1 VSFAAVV
8 ERLQKLENPY
18 PGLRPFDVGE
28 SHLFFG
34 RDLQVAELVRRLER
48 YRFVAVLGMSGSGK
62 SSLVR
67 AGLLPALER
76 GGVWAAGRRWRRIV
90 MQPAGAPFENL
101 QRELEKSGL
110 SASSLRESSHGL
122 IKVARQLP
130 ADESLLVVVDQFEE
144 LFRYKDLRTI
154 GEEARRSRDRQAA
167 DAAEF
172 VQLLLE
178 ASRHHPPIYIVI
190 TMRSDYVGD
199 CAEFRDLPET
209 LNDCQYL
216 VPRMTR
222 EQRKEAIEGPLG
234 RVEIAAS
241 LVQRLLND
249 VGDAPDQ
256 LPVLQHALM
265 RTWSQ
270 WRQAD
275 PQQTRRIELQDYEA
289 VGGFDGALNRHADEL
304 LAMVPADIAACV
316 FKRLTARGRGD
327 RERRDPAP
335 LSELWAVC
343 GAVTPE
349 GRAQVTAVI
358 DRFRS
363 GDATFLRPLTGALG
377 PDTYVDITHE
387 SLIRLWKKLR
397 DEWLP
402 EEQVSAKALFDVA
415 ERARNWRAGTGE
427 LLTGLDLVRVDDWDR
442 TRNRTA
448 AWAQHYVDEATDRD
462 VRDFVAAS
470 RVKQRRRRIV
480 KIVLWCAAV
489 GIVVVVAGWMA
500 HDAIQAQREAAT
512 EARKEL
518 KEKVYELE
526 TANEQELAR
535 AQTEAALR
543 APAPSLSVSPTA
555 PAPSPSPE
563 ASKASGPPA
572 SELAP
577 RVYIQVRRQA
587 ELARVRELTGALQ
600 KAGFVVPRPEV
611 LDTGPTATEVRY
623 FRAAERDAAAEIL
636 RTLQQAGERSARML
650 YVTGF
655 EDSTRIRPKHFEIW
669 LAPADVLRTLVRQL
683 DDDSEGVRKTAGGR
697 LARDHRANPEAI
709 GLVLD
714 TLSETNLASLSTS
727 GRINALY
734 FLNRSESSAWT
745 GEHKQLARQAIERM
759 RSRDW
764 ASKLALGPQATQELN
779 SLEQKVAGK

>member
-8 ERLQKLENPY
+8 ERLQKVENPY

-90 MQPAGAPFENL
+90 MQPSGAPFENL
-101 QRELEKSGL
+101 RRELEHRGL
-110 SASSLRESSHGL
+110 SASNLRESSYGL
-122 IKVARQLP
+122 IAVARQLP

-144 LFRYKDLRTI
+144 LFRYKDVRTI
-154 GEEARRSRDRQAA
+154 TDDARRMRDRQAA
-167 DAAEF
+167 DATEF

-178 ASRHHPPIYIVI
+178 ASRHHPPIYVVI

-234 RVEIAAS
+234 RVEIAPS

-249 VGDAPDQ
+249 AGDSPDQ

-265 RTWSQ
+265 RTWNQ
-270 WRQAD
+270 WRTAD
-275 PQQTRRIELQDYEA
+275 PQHARRIELQDYEA
-289 VGGFDGALNRHADEL
+289 VGRFDGALNRHADEL
-304 LAMVPADIAACV
+304 LRGLPEDIAACV

-343 GAVTPE
+343 GAETPDS
-349 GRAQVTAVI
+349 RARITAVI

-363 GDATFLRPLTGALG
+363 GDATFLRPLDGSID

-402 EEQVSAKALFDVA
+402 EEQLSAKALFDVA
-415 ERARNWRAGTGE
+415 ERARNWKAAKGE
-427 LLTGLDLVRVDDWDR
+427 LLTGLDLGRVEDWDR
-442 TRNRTA
+442 RRNANA
-448 AWAQHYVDEATDRD
+448 AWAHHYVDDAAFQD
-462 VRDFVAAS
+462 VVEFVGES
-470 RVKQRRRRIV
+470 RKKERRRLLRRRA
-480 KIVLWCAAV
+480 LAAV
-489 GIVVVVAGWMA
+489 AGLLVLGGIAWGAYRIIKAQQRDDAKVAVEA
-500 HDAIQAQREAAT
+500 LNRQAEALAS
-512 EARKEL
+512 AS
-518 KEKVYELE
+518 
-526 TANEQELAR
+526 AQELAR
-535 AQTEAALR
+535 VQTQLVTR
-543 APAPSLSVSPTA
+543 SPSD
-555 PAPSPSPE
+555 PSPGPSPKPTP
-563 ASKASGPPA
+563 SPP
-572 SELAP
+572 SELTP
-577 RVYIQVRRQA
+577 RVYIQVRSKADMDRA
-587 ELARVRELTGALQ
+587 HDLARRLG
-600 KAGFVVPRPEV
+600 KAGLTVPTPEV
-611 LDTGPTATEVRY
+611 LDTGPTASEVRY
-623 FRAAERDAAAEIL
+623 FRAAERPRAEEIL
-636 RTLQQAGERSARML
+636 RILQQDVDRSARVL
-650 YVTGF
+650 YVSGF
-655 EDSTRIRPKHFEIW
+655 EESTKIRSNHFEVW
-669 LAPADVLRTLVRQL
+669 LAPADVVRTIVRQL
-683 DDDSEGVRKTAGGR
+683 DDRSEETRKAAGGR
-697 LARDHRANPEAI
+697 LARDHRTNPEAI

-714 TLSETNLASLSTS
+714 TLSDANLRSLSAN

-734 FLNRSESSAWT
+734 FLNRSELKAWT
-745 GEHKQLARQAIERM
+745 DEQKKLGRQAIDRL
-759 RSRDW
+759 RSRD
-764 ASKLALGPQATQELN
+764 AAGAVALGPQTSQELRY
-779 SLEQKVAGK
+779 LEQKLSVE